1 MFPGGAWERDTG
13 SAWNLLMGRVVVGA
27 IKTSSDGALDVQTVK
42 KVFSSL

>member
-27 IKTSSDGALDVQTVK
+27 RRALMGRWMLQTVK